1 MSHGN
6 TAAGH
11 AALLRAARE
20 ELAERGYTA
29 ASIRSIAGRAGI
41 STSVLYHYY
50 PSKQQLLEAVIL
62 QTIDAY
68 LGSCRAG
75 LAQAGEDPIARL
87 SAAVAAMIRYRV
99 SRPVRPSRP
108 DPTERSFSP
117 GFRQAYRKRAADA
130 ASLLRVPI
138 QAGIAAGLLR
148 PAYPEEA
155 RRAISAM
162 CRMAADRYDPHGPL
176 TLDQTVA
183 RYAELALALLGY
195 RADSDAGSARPP
207 ADLHNAC

>member
-20 ELAERGYTA
+20 ELAERGYAA

-50 PSKQQLLEAVIL
+50 PCKQQLLEAVIL
-62 QTIDAY
+62 QTIDDY
-68 LGSCRAG
+68 LGSCQAG
-75 LAQAGEDPIARL
+75 LAQAGDDPITRL
-87 SAAVAAMIRYRV
+87 GAAVAAMIRYQV
-99 SRPVRPSRP
+99 SRPTRPSRP

-117 GFRQAYRKRAADA
+117 GFRQAYRERAVDA
-130 ASLLRVPI
+130 ASLLRAPI
-138 QAGIAAGLLR
+138 QAGIAAGLFR
-148 PAYPEEA
+148 PAYPQEA

-162 CRMAADRYDPHGPL
+162 CRMAADRYDPRGPL

-183 RYAELALALLGY
+183 RYVELALALLGY
-195 RADSDAGSARPP
+195 RADPDAGNARPP
-207 ADLHNAC
+207 TDLDNVR